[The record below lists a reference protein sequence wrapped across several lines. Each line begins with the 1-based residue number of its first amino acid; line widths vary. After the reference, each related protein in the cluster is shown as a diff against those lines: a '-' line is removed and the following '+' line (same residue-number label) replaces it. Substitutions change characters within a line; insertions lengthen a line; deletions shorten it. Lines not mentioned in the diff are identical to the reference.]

1 MLPREEQGRATRV
14 CITLVSALSHWA
26 PKHVPN
32 PKDAFGLQAG
42 PASHARAVLQLL
54 ARLTKSHSLAQM
66 VSPRRW

>member
-1 MLPREEQGRATRV
+1 MLPKEEQSRSTRV
-14 CITLVSALSHWA
+14 CITLISALPHWA

-32 PKDAFGLQAG
+32 PNGLQAG

-66 VSPRRW
+66 VKPFVKQQP